1 MCLDQRSHDG
11 NEDIDD
17 VVQFKYPNESYF
29 GTPSENVVE
38 RNLSLPAG
46 MVQLFIGGQFHQ
58 KIILRDEQLLK
69 YILLQFV
76 PLGLQLVEFMFGR
89 FCKSFH
95 LFV

>member
-1 MCLDQRSHDG
+1 MCLDQRSDDG
-11 NEDIDD
+11 NKDIDD
-17 VVQFKYPNESYF
+17 VVQFEYPNESYF
-29 GTPSENVVE
+29 CAPSEYVVE

-46 MVQLFIGGQFHQ
+46 MVQFFISSQFHQ
-58 KIILRDEQLLK
+58 KIILGDEQLLK